1 MLDFHL
7 IHNGDVHWV
16 QQKTMQKSFELLAGE
31 QVIGT
36 LQFPHALSTRAE
48 VQTSLQHWSFK
59 RTGFPKI
66 RISIRKP
73 DEEQDFAIFSPYLF
87 GNGVLQMEDGHSF
100 NWAPL
105 NFWRTQ
111 WMFYDAGDLPILQF
125 LSGSRKS
132 KLSDLFKTQVEVEI
146 MDASISDEQLCL
158 LVPLGFY
165 LFVLHAND
173 TAIAAAAGAS

>member
-1 MLDFHL
+1 MLDFRW

-31 QVIGT
+31 QMIGT
-36 LQFPHALSTRAE
+36 LQFSHVLSIRAE

-66 RISIRKP
+66 RISIQKP
-73 DEEQDFAIFSPYLF
+73 DEEQVFAIFSPYLF

-132 KLSDLFKTQVEVEI
+132 KHTDLFKTQAEVEI

-165 LFVLHAND
+165 LYVLHAND

>member
-1 MLDFHL
+1 MDFHL

-16 QQKTMQKSFELLAGE
+16 QQKTMQKSFELLTGE
-31 QVIGT
+31 RVIGT
-36 LQFPHALSTRAE
+36 LQFHHALSTRAE
-48 VQTSLQHWSFK
+48 VQTSFQCWSFK
-59 RTGFPKI
+59 RTGFPKT
-66 RISIRKP
+66 RISIRKSNG
-73 DEEQDFAIFSPYLF
+73 EQDFAIFSPYLF
-87 GNGVLQMEDGHSF
+87 GNGVLQIENGHSF

-111 WMFYDAGDLPILQF
+111 WMFYEAGDLPILQF

-132 KLSDLFKTQVEVEI
+132 KLSDLFKTQAEVEI
-146 MDASISDEQLCL
+146 MDASISNEQLCL

-165 LFVLHAND
+165 LFVLHSND